1 MQVKFR
7 QKFEH
12 DIKEICSQKVL
23 NAVAKAITSV
33 EKCSKLA
40 ELSNIKKIK
49 AKKGYFR
56 IRIGNYRIGIF
67 LDKDCVEFVRVLPRD
82 KIYKYFPD

>member
-23 NAVAKAITSV
+23 NAVAKTITSV
-33 EKCSKLA
+33 ENVQNL
-40 ELSNIKKIK
+40 LSYQI
-49 AKKGYFR
+49 
-56 IRIGNYRIGIF
+56 
-67 LDKDCVEFVRVLPRD
+67 
-82 KIYKYFPD
+82 